1 MFGDRRG
8 FKPAQLKT
16 NKQTRIPTLLLG
28 DAVVEFITSVHLF
41 HMFPDLEEGG
51 LATYRAA
58 LVQNQHLAILAEVL
72 GKSLYELKSVLK
84 TKSSKYSGFMHCV
97 SYHILL
103 LKDVFC

>member
-1 MFGDRRG
+1 M
-8 FKPAQLKT
+8 
-16 NKQTRIPTLLLG
+16 
-28 DAVVEFITSVHLF
+28 EFITSVHLF

-84 TKSSKYSGFMHCV
+84 TKSSKYSGYMHYV
-97 SYHILL
+97 AYHIIYF
-103 LKDVFC
+103 LKMFSVKVNCSYGVPVSNPVARKSSHF

>member
-1 MFGDRRG
+1 MFSFSNVTYNYVTHDLI
-8 FKPAQLKT
+8 AIQ
-16 NKQTRIPTLLLG
+16 ITLFLG

-72 GKSLYELKSVLK
+72 GKSS
-84 TKSSKYSGFMHCV
+84 
-97 SYHILL
+97 
-103 LKDVFC
+103 

>member
-1 MFGDRRG
+1 MMQRLRYQQSGI
-8 FKPAQLKT
+8 KY
-16 NKQTRIPTLLLG
+16 KQTRIPTLLLG

-72 GKSLYELKSVLK
+72 GKS
-84 TKSSKYSGFMHCV
+84 
-97 SYHILL
+97 
-103 LKDVFC
+103 

>member
-1 MFGDRRG
+1 M
-8 FKPAQLKT
+8 
-16 NKQTRIPTLLLG
+16 
-28 DAVVEFITSVHLF
+28 VEFITSVHLF

-103 LKDVFC
+103 LKDVFY

>member
-1 MFGDRRG
+1 MKITTFIS
-8 FKPAQLKT
+8 A
-16 NKQTRIPTLLLG
+16 KQYSVTPYLITIQTTFLLG

-72 GKSLYELKSVLK
+72 GKSLYDRVKISFEDKK
-84 TKSSKYSGFMHCV
+84 
-97 SYHILL
+97 
-103 LKDVFC
+103 